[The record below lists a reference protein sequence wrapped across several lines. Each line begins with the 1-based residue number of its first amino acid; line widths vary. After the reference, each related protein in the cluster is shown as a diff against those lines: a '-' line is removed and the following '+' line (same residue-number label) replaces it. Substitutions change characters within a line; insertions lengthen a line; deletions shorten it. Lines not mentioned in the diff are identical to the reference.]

1 MDIGGLVPWFGA
13 KRTLAP
19 KLMEY
24 IGPHGTYWEP
34 FCASMS
40 VLFAKWKVGVEIVN
54 DLHSDLI
61 NLALTIQDPK
71 EGPRLY
77 RRLRRVY
84 CSQEQFE
91 LALTQL
97 ESEPSGPDRA
107 FHYFIASWQGMNGF
121 GGLKKI
127 NRSHAVRYD
136 SNGGSNGKR
145 WIGAVGSIPHFRDR
159 LRHVQILHTDG
170 ITLCE
175 KIEDKHGTV
184 IYCDP
189 PYVKKAAEYLHDFT
203 KEQHARLARALSKYR
218 KTRVVLSY
226 YDDPLLDQLYDST
239 WVRHRIDANKNLNSG
254 EAVQELVL
262 VKNPFK

>member
-1 MDIGGLVPWFGA
+1 MELGGLVPWFGA

-24 IGPHGTYWEP
+24 IGPHTVYWEP

-61 NLALTIQDPK
+61 NLALTIQHPI

-84 CSQEQFE
+84 NSQEQFE

-97 ESEPSGPDRA
+97 ESNESGPDRA
-107 FHYFIASWQGMNGF
+107 FNYFIVSWQGLNGF

-127 NRSHAVRYD
+127 NKSYAVRYE
-136 SNGGSNGKR
+136 SQGGSNCKR
-145 WIGAVGSIPHFRDR
+145 WVGAVGSIPHFRDR
-159 LRHVQILHTDG
+159 LAHVQILHRDG
-170 ITLCE
+170 LELCE
-175 KIEDKHGTV
+175 RIEDKQGTV

-189 PYVKKAAEYLHDFT
+189 PYIKKAAEYLHDFDRS
-203 KEQHARLARALSKYR
+203 KHIRLARALSRFK
-218 KTRVVLSY
+218 KTRVIVSY
-226 YDDPLLDQLYDST
+226 YDDPLLDELYDST
-239 WVRHRIDANKNLNSG
+239 WVRHRIDANKNTG
-254 EAVQELVL
+254 EPVQELVL